1 MLCLMN
7 IEEQVPEDHPLREI
21 KKLADAALKRMDRTF
36 DRMYSKTGRPSVAP
50 ERLLKSMV
58 LMALFSIPSELRLG

>member
-36 DRMYSKTGRPSVAP
+36 DRMYSNTGRPSVAP

-58 LMALFSIPSELRLG
+58 LMAIFSIPS